1 MKYRATLPVVVLLL
15 VMFSMIEISNS
26 AENSVTE
33 GFQEVVITGKYK
45 EEMTGGQIDIR
56 DSTPG
61 KESFSVKYLLGDTN
75 RFELIDDSVLI
86 NQNGKYI
93 TPDKLRVPCKAMV
106 DYQTLSNGKRNIIAL
121 QVSKILS
128 GSTEKWT
135 EPLPH

>member
-1 MKYRATLPVVVLLL
+1 
-15 VMFSMIEISNS
+15 MFSMIEISNS

>member
-1 MKYRATLPVVVLLL
+1 MKYRITLPVVAVLL
-15 VMFSMIEISNS
+15 VMFLMVEISGS
-26 AENSVTE
+26 AENSLTKE
-33 GFQEVVITGKYK
+33 FKEVVITSKYK
-45 EEMTGGQIDIR
+45 VEMTGGQRDKR

-61 KESFSVKYLLGDTN
+61 KEPFSVKYLLGGTD

-86 NQNGKYI
+86 DQNGKYI
-93 TPDKLRVPCKAMV
+93 APDKLRVPCKAMI